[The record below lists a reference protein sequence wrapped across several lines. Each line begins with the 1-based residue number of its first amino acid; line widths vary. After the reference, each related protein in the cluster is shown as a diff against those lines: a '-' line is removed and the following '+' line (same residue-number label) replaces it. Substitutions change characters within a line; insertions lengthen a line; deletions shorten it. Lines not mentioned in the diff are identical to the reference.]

1 MSNDMT
7 LLDIMK
13 SAVVIPVIAI
23 DDPDHAV
30 PLAKAL
36 VAGGIRVLEVT
47 LRTKHGL
54 EAIRAMSQVEGA
66 IVGVGTL
73 TQPEELA
80 ASRNAGAVSRKTR
93 QHRAIPE
100 PDGPLMKEPL
110 AVALDQPIV
119 VVTGEAQGVRGLAAA
134 LGDES
139 ERLHRGLLAIAF
151 DQ

>member
-54 EAIRAMSQVEGA
+54 DAIRAMSEV
-66 IVGVGTL
+66 
-73 TQPEELA
+73 
-80 ASRNAGAVSRKTR
+80 
-93 QHRAIPE
+93 
-100 PDGPLMKEPL
+100 
-110 AVALDQPIV
+110 
-119 VVTGEAQGVRGLAAA
+119 
-134 LGDES
+134 
-139 ERLHRGLLAIAF
+139 
-151 DQ
+151 